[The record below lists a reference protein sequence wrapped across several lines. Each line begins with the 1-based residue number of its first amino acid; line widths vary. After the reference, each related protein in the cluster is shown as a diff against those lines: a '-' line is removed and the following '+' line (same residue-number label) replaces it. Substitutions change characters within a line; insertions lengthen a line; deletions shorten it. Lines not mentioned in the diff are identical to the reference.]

1 MLQLSLQVF
10 TLNYVVCVIVLSGCL
25 NIPFIRLFFIIFG
38 LLPNNRLT
46 DMKAYQATQPV
57 FTQFSGFYE
66 ELHGGSEELS
76 NDAH

>member
-1 MLQLSLQVF
+1 
-10 TLNYVVCVIVLSGCL
+10 
-25 NIPFIRLFFIIFG
+25 
-38 LLPNNRLT
+38 
-46 DMKAYQATQPV
+46 MKAYQATQPV